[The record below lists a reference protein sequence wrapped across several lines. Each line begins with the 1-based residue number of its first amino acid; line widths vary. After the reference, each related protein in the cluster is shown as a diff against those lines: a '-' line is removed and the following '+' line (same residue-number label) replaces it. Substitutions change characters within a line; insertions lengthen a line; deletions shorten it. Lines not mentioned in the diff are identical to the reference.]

1 MTLQSQLWSPA
12 MCVPMAESSLYRQRL
27 EVIAEKRRLQE
38 QISTARRELDEERL
52 RVERLKRKSVR
63 ERWLMDG
70 TATQDPAP
78 QDPQSPEGQAQAR
91 IQTLEDSLFTLH
103 SQLQLLQSASTGA
116 QHKPWGRPTWR
127 RQGPRPLSQPAMEME
142 TGLAGQATADRRAS
156 LPLEPLASPQAVV
169 AEPREEATEVQPAPT
184 QVPEANGPCQAASLA
199 PETEPSPARAGVV
212 RVVWEGLRATE
223 DSATEA
229 TGAELE
235 AQVEQVV
242 REAVAERREP
252 RSPEPPAW
260 VRQDQGAVE
269 VVWEGVGGEGSGAAP
284 QAGAPR
290 GGSVGEDGSFI
301 WVDRVTLSE
310 DWEELLMEGLEGPGG
325 GGAGE
330 AWEEER
336 RRAGA
341 GPEGTPLHPE
351 EPALGGGGAGEAWE
365 EERRRAGAGPE
376 GTPLHPEEPALG
388 GGTGEAWEA
397 GTPLHPEEPALG
409 GGTGEAWEAGTPLH
423 PEEPALGGGGAGEAW
438 EAGTPLHPEEPA
450 LGGGRAGWGGSEA
463 TPSEEE
469 PRGGAG
475 PRGGAEPLEAGSIE
489 GAGQLEEE
497 PIVGAGPLE
506 KELGGGAEQLEEEP
520 GGRAEPLGEEPGREE
535 ELKGAES
542 HEEAEQ
548 LGAGTTGGEGP
559 LGEETGGEDKGGE
572 EGPRGGAEPPG
583 EETGRGAGPPR
594 EEPAGEGAGLG
605 EETLAEEGKGSEE
618 GLQGLGEEAPQGA
631 AADLKDSRGGSPP
644 QAEEVSK
651 AEPPL
656 QVQPP
661 EEQEKQKEQVEPQE
675 EQEEQAARQTG
686 RLAQAAPEQPS
697 ERQPLL
703 QQERPG
709 AHPVPTYAPARQPEP
724 PAPREGQGAA
734 GPKQKTCQ
742 CCAVM

>member
-1 MTLQSQLWSPA
+1 
-12 MCVPMAESSLYRQRL
+12 MAESSLYRQRL

-38 QISTARRELDEERL
+38 EISTARRELDEERL
-52 RVERLKRKSVR
+52 RVERLKRKSLR

-142 TGLAGQATADRRAS
+142 TGLAGQATVDRRAS
-156 LPLEPLASPQAVV
+156 LPLEPLASPEAVV
-169 AEPREEATEVQPAPT
+169 AEPREEAAEVQPAPT
-184 QVPEANGPCQAASLA
+184 QVPEANGPCQAPSLA
-199 PETEPSPARAGVV
+199 SETEPSPARAGVV
-212 RVVWEGLRATE
+212 RVVWEGLIATE

-242 REAVAERREP
+242 REAMAEGREP

-290 GGSVGEDGSFI
+290 GGSAGEDGSFI

-351 EPALGGGGAGEAWE
+351 EPALGGGDAG
-365 EERRRAGAGPE
+365 R
-376 GTPLHPEEPALG
+376 
-388 GGTGEAWEA
+388 
-397 GTPLHPEEPALG
+397 
-409 GGTGEAWEAGTPLH
+409 
-423 PEEPALGGGGAGEAW
+423 
-438 EAGTPLHPEEPA
+438 
-450 LGGGRAGWGGSEA
+450 GGSEA

-469 PRGGAG
+469 EREGAG
-475 PRGGAEPLEAGSIE
+475 PLEEGSREGAE
-489 GAGQLEEE
+489 QLGKE
-497 PIVGAGPLE
+497 PTGGAGPLE
-506 KELGGGAEQLEEEP
+506 KELGGGAEQLKEKP
-520 GGRAEPLGEEPGREE
+520 
-535 ELKGAES
+535 
-542 HEEAEQ
+542 
-548 LGAGTTGGEGP
+548 
-559 LGEETGGEDKGGE
+559 
-572 EGPRGGAEPPG
+572 
-583 EETGRGAGPPR
+583 
-594 EEPAGEGAGLG
+594 
-605 EETLAEEGKGSEE
+605 ETLAEEGDGREE
-618 GLQGLGEEAPQGA
+618 GLEGLGEEAPQGA
-631 AADLKDSRGGSPP
+631 AEDLEDSRGGSPP
-644 QAEEVSK
+644 QAEEVSE

-656 QVQPP
+656 
-661 EEQEKQKEQVEPQE
+661 
-675 EQEEQAARQTG
+675 
-686 RLAQAAPEQPS
+686 QAAPEQPS

-724 PAPREGQGAA
+724 PAPRDGQGAA